1 MHRILGGYAE
11 TLWAV
16 LRIVAG
22 FLFACHG
29 AQKLFGVFGG
39 ASGQGDTV
47 PLLSQLGLAGL
58 IELVGGTLLA
68 VGLLGSY
75 VAFLASGEMA
85 VAYFTA
91 HQPRGLLP
99 IQNGGELAALYAFLF
114 LYVAARGSGRWSLA
128 NALGRPD
135 LE

>member
-11 TLWAV
+11 PLSAL

-39 ASGQGDTV
+39 VSGQGDTV
-47 PLLSQLGLAGL
+47 PVLSQLGLAGL
-58 IELVGGTLLA
+58 IELVGGTLVA
-68 VGLLGSY
+68 VGLLGSSA
-75 VAFLASGEMA
+75 AFLASGEMA

-99 IQNGGELAALYAFLF
+99 IQNGGELAALYAFIF
-114 LYVAARGSGRWSLA
+114 LYVAARGSCRWSVA

-135 LE
+135 LA

>member
-11 TLWAV
+11 PLWAV
-16 LRIVAG
+16 LRIVAS

-39 ASGQGDTV
+39 VSGQGDTV

-58 IELVGGTLLA
+58 IELVGGTLVA
-68 VGLLGSY
+68 VGLLGSSA
-75 VAFLASGEMA
+75 AFLASGEMA

-99 IQNGGELAALYAFLF
+99 IQNGGELAALYAFFF

-135 LE
+135 LA

>member
-11 TLWAV
+11 PLSAL

-39 ASGQGDTV
+39 VSGQGDTV
-47 PLLSQLGLAGL
+47 PVLSQLGLAGL
-58 IELVGGTLLA
+58 IELVGGTLVA
-68 VGLLGSY
+68 VGLLGSSA
-75 VAFLASGEMA
+75 AFLASGEMA

-114 LYVAARGSGRWSLA
+114 LYIAARGSGRWSVA

-135 LE
+135 LA

>member
-11 TLWAV
+11 PLWAV
-16 LRIVAG
+16 LRVVAS
-22 FLFACHG
+22 FFFACHG

-39 ASGQGDTV
+39 VSGQGDTV

-58 IELVGGTLLA
+58 IELVGGTLVA
-68 VGLLGSY
+68 VGLLGSSA
-75 VAFLASGEMA
+75 AFLASGEMA

-135 LE
+135 LA